1 MLSTKTFVQN
11 AETLMRNVS
20 TAVVAGEEV
29 IRLSVVSL
37 MAGGHLLLSDLPG
50 MGKTLLA
57 RSLAYSIDGVFKRI
71 QFTPDLLPT
80 DITGTSV
87 YHTSDGRFEFIP
99 GPVFANVLL
108 ADEIN
113 RASTRTQAALLEAMA
128 EGQVTAD
135 GTSYPLPEP
144 FWVVATQNEVDS
156 YGTFPLPQAQLDRF
170 IISLSI
176 GKPGLQEQVTILE
189 RNEQGDPVVEAV
201 LTTRRLKE
209 MQSQVKDISVAQPV
223 KEYIANILVTTRD
236 HPQLSIGVSARGG
249 VQLQRVSQAIAA
261 LQGDGYVAPEHIKAV
276 AVPVLA
282 HRIVLSP
289 SATLSQADVINEV
302 VHSVP
307 VPF

>member
-11 AETLMRNVS
+11 AESLMRNVS

-29 IRLSVVSL
+29 IRLSVISL

-71 QFTPDLLPT
+71 QFTPDLLPS

-87 YHTSDGRFEFIP
+87 YHPSDGRFEFIP

-113 RASTRTQAALLEAMA
+113 RANTRTQAALLEAMA

-135 GTSYPLPEP
+135 GTSYQLPEP
-144 FWVVATQNEVDS
+144 FWVVATQNEVDD

-189 RNEQGDPVVEAV
+189 RNEKGEPVVEPV
-201 LTTRRLKE
+201 LTTHSLIEMRL
-209 MQSQVKDISVAQPV
+209 P
-223 KEYIANILVTTRD
+223 
-236 HPQLSIGVSARGG
+236 
-249 VQLQRVSQAIAA
+249 
-261 LQGDGYVAPEHIKAV
+261 
-276 AVPVLA
+276 
-282 HRIVLSP
+282 
-289 SATLSQADVINEV
+289 
-302 VHSVP
+302 
-307 VPF
+307 